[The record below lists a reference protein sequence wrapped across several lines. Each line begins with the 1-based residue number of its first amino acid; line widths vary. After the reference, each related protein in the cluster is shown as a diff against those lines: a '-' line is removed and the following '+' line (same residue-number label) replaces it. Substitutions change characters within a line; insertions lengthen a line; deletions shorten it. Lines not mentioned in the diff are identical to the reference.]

1 MKTNF
6 KKKLKYADF
15 KVIKGLSFVN
25 VNLFLKISNQ
35 IEDEGW
41 LYGQMQR
48 KWDDFSLMLPLSPSD
63 HSL

>member
-35 IEDEGW
+35 IEDEG
-41 LYGQMQR
+41 
-48 KWDDFSLMLPLSPSD
+48 
-63 HSL
+63 